1 MKPHSST
8 SNSKS
13 NKRYLKKFAIFGV
26 LIILMFAAAFV
37 CVNFLERITND
48 RSSTQ
53 KISMY
58 QIEDFYAL
66 EENSLDVLI
75 MGSSH
80 AMCTYNPYALERWSG
95 EYSKRLPATADTFGK
110 TLSAYNL
117 GTALQ
122 QPDTAYYLLREVY
135 KTQKP
140 RVLIYDL
147 YFKVMQCEKTAE
159 QAETVLME
167 LKPSLNYASFWWNN
181 LDGERRVNYLNNR
194 INPFGRL
201 FSIFSNWEDARAAV
215 NEARNP
221 NYRGKG
227 FYVTEGIV
235 SDELL
240 KEDKH
245 PFSKEYVPYTERQ
258 IKYLKKLVALAE
270 SYGTRVIFV
279 SAPIPPTVL
288 GRIDYFNELNRDAQ
302 ALAKEVSVPYHDFAL
317 DQLSGKLPLSDQD
330 FADQGHL
337 NLAGAEKFN
346 AYCWDIINN
355 LGKNSG
361 RWSK

>member
-13 NKRYLKKFAIFGV
+13 NKRYLLKFALFGA
-26 LIILMFAAAFV
+26 LIVLMFIAAFV
-37 CVNFLERITND
+37 CVNFLEEITND

-58 QIEDFYAL
+58 QLEDFYAL

-80 AMCTYNPYALERWSG
+80 AMCTYNPYVLESWYV
-95 EYSKRLPATADTFGK
+95 EYSKNLSATTDTFGK

-140 RVLIYDL
+140 KVLIYDL

-159 QAETVLME
+159 QSETVLME
-167 LKPSLNYASFWWNN
+167 LKPSLNSAAFWWNN

-201 FSIFSNWEDARAAV
+201 YSIFSNWESARAAKD
-215 NEARNP
+215 EARNP

-227 FYVTEGIV
+227 FYVTEGVV

-240 KEDKH
+240 TEEKH

-270 SYGTRVIFV
+270 SHGTRVIFV

-288 GRIDYFNELNRDAQ
+288 GRIDYYDDLNRDAQ
-302 ALAKEVSVPYHDFAL
+302 ALADELNVPYYDFGL
-317 DQLSGKLPLSDQD
+317 DQLSGKLPLSDHD

-337 NLAGAEKFN
+337 NLAGADKFN
-346 AYCWDIINN
+346 DCCWDIINN
-355 LGKNSG
+355 LRIKL
-361 RWSK
+361 RR

>member
-1 MKPHSST
+1 MRPHSST
-8 SNSKS
+8 SNSKM
-13 NKRYLKKFAIFGV
+13 NKRYLKKFAIFGA
-26 LIILMFAAAFV
+26 LIILMFGVAFA

-66 EENSLDVLI
+66 EKNSLDVLI

-80 AMCTYNPYALERWSG
+80 AMCTYNPYTLERNYA
-95 EYSKRLPATADTFGK
+95 EFLKTLPPTVDTFGK
-110 TLSAYNL
+110 PLNAYNL

-135 KTQKP
+135 KTQNP
-140 RVLIYDL
+140 YLLIYDL

-167 LKPSLNYASFWWNN
+167 LKPSLNSAAFWWNN

-201 FSIFSNWEDARAAV
+201 FSIFSKWSESRAAH

-227 FYVTEGIV
+227 FYVTEGVV

-240 KEDKH
+240 KEEKH
-245 PFSKEYVPYTERQ
+245 PFPKEYVPYTERQ

-270 SYGTRVIFV
+270 SHGTHVVFV
-279 SAPIPPTVL
+279 SAPMPPTVL
-288 GRIDYFNELNRDAQ
+288 GRIDYYQELNRDAE
-302 ALAKEVSVPYHDFAL
+302 ALADELNVPYYDFAL
-317 DQLSGKLPLSDQD
+317 DQLSGTLPLSDQD

-337 NLAGAEKFN
+337 NLAGADKFN
-346 AYCWDIINN
+346 DYCWDIINN
-355 LGKNSG
+355 LKRKPR

>member
-13 NKRYLKKFAIFGV
+13 NRRYLKKFAIFGA

-80 AMCTYNPYALERWSG
+80 AMCTYNPYALERHFV
-95 EYSKRLPATADTFGK
+95 RTLPETADALP
-110 TLSAYNL
+110 LSAYNL

-122 QPDTAYYLLREVY
+122 QPDTAYHLLREVY

-140 RVLIYDL
+140 HLLIYDL

-167 LKPSLNYASFWWNN
+167 LKPSLNAASFWWNN

-201 FSIFSNWEDARAAV
+201 FSIFSNWESARVAS

-227 FYVTEGIV
+227 FYVTEGVV
-235 SDELL
+235 SNELL
-240 KEDKH
+240 KEERH
-245 PFSKEYVPYTERQ
+245 PFAKEYVPYTERQ

-270 SYGTRVIFV
+270 SHGTRVIFV

-288 GRIDYFNELNRDAQ
+288 GRIDYYTELNRDAD
-302 ALAKEVSVPYHDFAL
+302 ALADELNVYYHDFAL
-317 DQLSGKLPLSDQD
+317 DQLSGKLTLSDQD

-337 NLAGAEKFN
+337 NLAGADKFN
-346 AYCWDIINN
+346 NYCWDIINN
-355 LGKNSG
+355 LGKQI
-361 RWSK
+361 RWWSK

>member
-13 NKRYLKKFAIFGV
+13 NKRYINKFAIFGI
-26 LIILMFAAAFV
+26 LIVLMFAAAFV
-37 CVNFLERITND
+37 YVNFLERITND

-58 QIEDFYAL
+58 QIEDFYSL

-80 AMCTYNPYALERWSG
+80 AMCTYNPYALESWSV
-95 EYSKRLPATADTFGK
+95 EYSKNLPATTDTFGK

-135 KTQKP
+135 KTQTP
-140 RVLIYDL
+140 HLLIYDL

-167 LKPSLNYASFWWNN
+167 LKPSLNSASFWWNN
-181 LDGERRVNYLNNR
+181 LDGEMRVNYLNNR

-201 FSIFSNWEDARAAV
+201 FSIFSNWESARDAV
-215 NEARNP
+215 DEPRNP

-227 FYVTEGIV
+227 FYVTDGVV

-240 KEDKH
+240 KVEKH

-258 IKYLKKLVALAE
+258 IEYLKKLVKLAE
-270 SYGTRVIFV
+270 RHGTRVVFV
-279 SAPIPPTVL
+279 SAPMPPTVL
-288 GRIDYFNELNRDAQ
+288 GRIDYYTELNRDAQ
-302 ALAKEVSVPYHDFAL
+302 ALADKLNVPYYDFAL
-317 DQLSGKLPLSDQD
+317 DQLSGKLPLTDHD

-337 NLAGAEKFN
+337 NLVGANKFN
-346 AYCWDIINN
+346 DYCWDVINN
-355 LGKNSG
+355 LKTKPR